1 MVIRESAEMYLET
14 ILVLSKKGSVRSID
28 IANEMGFARP
38 TVSVSVHNLANED
51 YIKINEDG
59 TIVLKEKGKKIAET
73 IYERHQV
80 LSYIFEK
87 IGVDKE
93 TAENDACKIEHVL
106 SPITFEC
113 IKKALKKYEE
123 TGKIN

>member
-14 ILVLSKKGSVRSID
+14 ILVLSQKGSVRSID

-93 TAENDACKIEHVL
+93 TATNDACKIEHVL
-106 SPITFEC
+106 SPKTFEC
-113 IKKALKKYEE
+113 IKVALKKYEE

>member
-14 ILVLSKKGSVRSID
+14 ILVLSQKGSVRSID
-28 IANEMGFARP
+28 IANELGFARP

-51 YIKINEDG
+51 YIKINEDS

-93 TAENDACKIEHVL
+93 TAANDACKIEHVL

-113 IKKALKKYEE
+113 IKTALNKYEE